1 MRARLGSSC
10 IHRFKNQYFAVA
22 QPAEPKLYS
31 SVQELFQATVSAL
44 RALFQDTARAHQAS
58 RKPAFVALLEG
69 VGRMIALRVHNHM
82 STLDK
87 LERQK
92 VWLVLSS

>member
-1 MRARLGSSC
+1 M
-10 IHRFKNQYFAVA
+10 
-22 QPAEPKLYS
+22 
-31 SVQELFQATVSAL
+31 QELFQATVSAL